1 MDWTKQIGR
10 YILVMLLQVLLF
22 DQLQLLGV
30 CHPYIYILCLMMMPV
45 TLPHNVDMIIGA
57 LVGVV
62 MDIFCNSLG
71 VHTAACILI
80 MFIRPYII
88 SSMVNDIDR
97 LNEAISMHVLG
108 VENMIKYVLILVF
121 VHHAVV
127 FLLAAWSWSH
137 IGFVLIETI
146 VSGIISSFIIIGYNI
161 LRYR

>member
-127 FLLAAWSWSH
+127 FLLTAWSWSH

>member
-127 FLLAAWSWSH
+127 FLPAAWSWSH

>member
-97 LNEAISMHVLG
+97 LNEPISMHVLG

-146 VSGIISSFIIIGYNI
+146 VSGIITSFIIIGYNI